1 MDSMHLIG
9 CNTKYYRF
17 QKNLTQEK
25 FAEMTGFK
33 MAYLSTIE
41 NGEANLTCKTI
52 GILISVASIF
62 AKKLEIK
69 TVELFNEE
77 TAKKAKNLP
86 NRVDKYYKNLKK

>member
-41 NGEANLTCKTI
+41 NGEANLTCKNI
-52 GILISVASIF
+52 DLIAR
-62 AKKLEIK
+62 KLEIK
-69 TVELFNEE
+69 PIELFNEE
-77 TAKKAKNLP
+77 TANDAKNLP
-86 NRVDKYYKNLKK
+86 TRVDIYYKNLKL

>member
-52 GILISVASIF
+52 DLI